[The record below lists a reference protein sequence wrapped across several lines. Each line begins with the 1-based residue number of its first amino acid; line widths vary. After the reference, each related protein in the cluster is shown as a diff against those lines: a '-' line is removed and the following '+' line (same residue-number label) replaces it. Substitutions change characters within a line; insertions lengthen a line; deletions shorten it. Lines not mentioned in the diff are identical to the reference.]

1 MLEFDVFL
9 SHNSRDKP
17 AVRKLADK
25 LRERGITVW
34 LDEEQLVPGRP
45 WQSALEEVIA
55 TARSAAVLVGHDG
68 IGPWEVPEMRACL
81 SEFVK
86 RRVPVIPVLLPGA
99 LHEPELPL
107 FLQEFTWVDLRAG
120 LTEAALDRLEWGVTG
135 RRPRGKAKPEKEPTD
150 TGQGTCFV
158 IMPFGGW
165 FDQYYQAIYEP
176 AIRNAGLIP
185 RRADDLYRPS
195 SIVRDIWSLTK
206 AARIVLADLTDKN
219 PNVFYEL
226 GLAHAM
232 AKPAILVTASLSD
245 VPFDLRALRVL
256 EYDKNRPNWGD
267 LLMTNIQQSIA
278 EVLASP
284 QDAVLPTFLG
294 TA

>member
-1 MLEFDVFL
+1 MREFDVFL
-9 SHNSRDKP
+9 SYNNRDKP
-17 AVRKLADK
+17 AARELANN
-25 LRERGITVW
+25 LRERGISVW

-45 WQSALEEVIA
+45 WSSALEEIISTV
-55 TARSAAVLVGHDG
+55 RSVAVLVGHDG
-68 IGPWEVPEMRACL
+68 LGPWEQIETRAIL
-81 SEFVK
+81 AEFAEK
-86 RRVPVIPVLLPGA
+86 RLPVIPVLLPGA
-99 LHEPELPL
+99 GSKPELPL
-107 FLQEFTWVDLRAG
+107 FLHEFTWVDLRAG
-120 LTEAALDRLEWGVTG
+120 LTESALDALEWSVTG
-135 RRPRGKAKPEKEPTD
+135 RRPKPKQKEHKT
-150 TGQGTCFV
+150 TASKGTCFV

-165 FDQYYQAIYEP
+165 FDEYYKTIYEP
-176 AIRNAGLIP
+176 AIRSAGLEP

-195 SIVRDIWSLTK
+195 SIVHDIWTLTK
-206 AARIVLADLTDKN
+206 SARIVLADLTDKN

-267 LLMTNIQQSIA
+267 LLSRNIQQSIA

-284 QDAVLPTFLG
+284 EDAVLSNFPVMR
-294 TA
+294 